1 MDDESLGRDERIRSQ
16 ELDWDERIRSQGL
29 GWDERIRS
37 QGLSWDE
44 IEKMSGDLVSRQ
56 LFGLTV
62 SSGSV
67 SAGIYL
73 FFSGH
78 NL

>member
-16 ELDWDERIRSQGL
+16 ELD
-29 GWDERIRS
+29 WDERIRS